1 MTKETIIDGV
11 SITLEP
17 WAFFKLLD
25 IKRKLASILS
35 KQASTVSEV
44 VDTIENEKY
53 GKLVELLLNV
63 VGTLSD
69 ADLQWLINITFSN
82 ILIDGVNYTKKDDIE
97 NLLNGKPML
106 FYKVLGF
113 VFKENFSAFLELTK
127 LKV

>member
-1 MTKETIIDGV
+1 MSKETIIEGV
-11 SITLEP
+11 SISLEP

-69 ADLQWLINITFSN
+69 ADLQWLIDITFSN
-82 ILIDGVNYTKKDDIE
+82 IILDGVNYTKKGDIE

-106 FYKVLGF
+106 FYKILGF